1 MGHKQ
6 TSGYHKTRVL
16 NKVRLFNRFQSKES
30 ELDRFEKLDSCAALV
45 KILDTSL
52 SHAEITSI
60 LQKLFPEKDALIS
73 FNSTSTAWQK
83 FFCEMHD
90 FSLS

>member
-16 NKVRLFNRFQSKES
+16 NKIRLFDRFQSKES

-52 SHAEITSI
+52 SHA
-60 LQKLFPEKDALIS
+60 
-73 FNSTSTAWQK
+73 
-83 FFCEMHD
+83 
-90 FSLS
+90 